1 MLCERDEYLLLWQI
15 CKLWDIFM
23 IFLVTLCT
31 FLWKY
36 TAYDIV
42 DMVNKCAAPKCQ
54 TGYTSPARKLSSIHF
69 PVKKEE
75 LNKKW
80 IRFVSRS
87 DWAPTKHCFMQVAF
101 RRYLQK

>member
-1 MLCERDEYLLLWQI
+1 ML
-15 CKLWDIFM
+15 
-23 IFLVTLCT
+23 FLMSLCT

-36 TAYDIV
+36 TAYDII

-54 TGYTSPARKLSSIHF
+54 TGYTSSTRKLSSFHF
-69 PVKKEE
+69 PLKNEE

-80 IRFVSRS
+80 IRFVNRS
-87 DWAPTKHCFMQVAF
+87 DWVPTKHSVLFVAF